1 MNDLTPRIIDLT
13 AARSG
18 NLNES
23 WLTMFGS
30 AIKLVLQQMF
40 GEDIGVPVQI
50 KGSRAD
56 VAAFANT
63 VRSEKRYMTALRD
76 YGLQNPRTYKSKAE
90 LASSI
95 AKFERT
101 TGLKWPFK

>member
-1 MNDLTPRIIDLT
+1 MNDLTPRVIDLT
-13 AARSG
+13 AARAG
-18 NLNES
+18 ALNES

-30 AIKLVLQQMF
+30 AIKLVLQQLF
-40 GEDIGVPVQI
+40 GEDIGVPIQI
-50 KGSRAD
+50 KGSRSD
-56 VAAFANT
+56 ITAFANT
-63 VRSEKRYMTALRD
+63 VRSEKRYMSAMRD

-90 LASSI
+90 LTSSI